1 MATNDEIK
9 AAVDALDGKLSDHIV
24 REEKELAALAR
35 AFPNDDPKAHR
46 AAHEAMIE
54 AKQAEAKFWA
64 ELRLDLAKKSLWG
77 LLLIVLGLVMVGGLF
92 SVASKLGVAA
102 AVVKP

>member
-9 AAVDALDGKLSDHIV
+9 AAVDALDHKLTDHIE
-24 REEKELAALAR
+24 REKKELAALTG

-54 AKQAEAKFWA
+54 AKQAEAQFWR
-64 ELRLDLAKKSLWG
+64 EMKLDLAKKSIWG
-77 LLLIVLGLVMVGGLF
+77 LLMIVIGFVMVGGLF
-92 SVASKLGVAA
+92 TVASKLGIAA
-102 AVVKP
+102 SVVKP